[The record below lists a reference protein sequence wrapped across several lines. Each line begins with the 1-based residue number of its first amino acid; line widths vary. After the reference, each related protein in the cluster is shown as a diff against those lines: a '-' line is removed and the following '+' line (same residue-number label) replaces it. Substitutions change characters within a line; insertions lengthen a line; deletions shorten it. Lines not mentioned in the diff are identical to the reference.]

1 MCCKMS
7 SVKYTKEVSGTTDKG
22 LMNPDGQYWYT
33 AHLTTNIGPGAEN
46 VSAAGKSGETAWVS
60 SYDTKTGEVN
70 VTVQTST
77 PLRPGKPKTVSAIIT
92 YYR

>member
-1 MCCKMS
+1 MKKPL
-7 SVKYTKEVSGTTDKG
+7 VKYTKEVSGTTDRG
-22 LMNPDGQYWYT
+22 LMGPDGQYLYT
-33 AHLTTNIGPGAEN
+33 AYLTTNIEPGAEN

-60 SYDTKTGEVN
+60 SYNASTGEVN

-77 PLRPGKPKTVSAIIT
+77 PFRPGKPKTVSAIIT